1 MVDTL
6 NMWIDT
12 AAMSSGNPFDIAAYL
27 SNVEEKQSERQ
38 GYRCSGAIGNYQAT
52 ITSRGI
58 FLYGSLSKYYLPSN
72 AYTLKR
78 RQIGEA
84 LQMMS
89 DQLHVDVTAATV
101 TRLDISTVIPTK
113 RPPAD
118 YYSELGNKERFT
130 RLQPHPDT
138 LEYLTKKRVLI
149 FYDKRKEAAAKRAI
163 EPPALADCPN
173 LLRYELRFM
182 SQPHRQLKQADPIP
196 AARLADQ
203 AFYYMYVQRW
213 RQEFETINKIHRH
226 TLNMDNIKKPSD
238 VKEAIL
244 GYLMQQAGGQGLID
258 NILAD
263 LKARKAFADPKYYS
277 RARSDLNKILQA
289 AGGQESELMKE
300 LEKAIAEIAKYAM

>member
-1 MVDTL
+1 MIDTL

-12 AAMSSGNPFDIAAYL
+12 AAMSGGNPFDIAAYL

-38 GYRCSGAIGNYQAT
+38 GYRCSGTIGNYQAT

-58 FLYGSLSKYYLPSN
+58 FLYGSLAKYYLPSN
-72 AYTLKR
+72 VYTLTR

-89 DQLHVDVTAATV
+89 DQLHIDVKAATV

-118 YYSELGNKERFT
+118 YYSELGSKERFK

-163 EPPALADCPN
+163 EPPALADSPN

-182 SQPHRQLKQADPIP
+182 SQPHRQLKQADPIQ

-203 AFYYMYVQRW
+203 ELYYLFIQRW

-226 TLNMDNIKKPSD
+226 TLNMENIKTPND
-238 VKEAIL
+238 VNNALL
-244 GYLMQQAGGQGLID
+244 GYLMQQAGGQELID
-258 NILAD
+258 NIIAD
-263 LKARKAFADPKYYS
+263 LKARKIFTDPKYLS
-277 RARSDLNKILQA
+277 RTRSSLNKTLQA
-289 AGGQESELMKE
+289 ADGQQSELMQE
-300 LEKAIAEIAKYAM
+300 LGKAIADVAKYAR